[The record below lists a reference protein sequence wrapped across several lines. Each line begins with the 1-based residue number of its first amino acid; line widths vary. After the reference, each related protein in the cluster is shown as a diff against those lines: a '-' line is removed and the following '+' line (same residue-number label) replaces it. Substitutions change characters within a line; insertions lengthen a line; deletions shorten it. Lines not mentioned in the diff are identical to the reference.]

1 MPADLEMLPVLA
13 LFLARVVS
21 GYAICLALVGPR
33 VTSGTWPRVS
43 LFVIAGLAFAA
54 FAAGAHWMS
63 LVVAGLA
70 LLMERARTFSL
81 PVLSSTWWMLP
92 AGLGFWAAHEIT
104 YAGGWPPS
112 VAGPTANAVG
122 ASLAG
127 LAGGIVAGGTLGT
140 MLLGHSYLTAR
151 NLGFGPLQFMA
162 KLLFV
167 LLIARTLHVGIV
179 LAMADG
185 LGMDWIYISARIAFG
200 LFLPL
205 VFGWMVLQCVKI
217 ESNQSATGILY
228 AMTAMVGGGELIAAF
243 LQITSGLPL

>member
-63 LVVAGLA
+63 LVVGGLA
-70 LLMERARTFSL
+70 LLIERARTFSL
-81 PVLSSTWWMLP
+81 PVLSNTWWMLP

-112 VAGPTANAVG
+112 VAGPTANADSVSGPTADAVG
-122 ASLAG
+122 APASVG
-127 LAGGIVAGGTLGT
+127 LVPFQPKTSVT
-140 MLLGHSYLTAR
+140 P
-151 NLGFGPLQFMA
+151 N
-162 KLLFV
+162 
-167 LLIARTLHVGIV
+167 
-179 LAMADG
+179 
-185 LGMDWIYISARIAFG
+185 SARSRR
-200 LFLPL
+200 
-205 VFGWMVLQCVKI
+205 
-217 ESNQSATGILY
+217 SNAVTRWADL
-228 AMTAMVGGGELIAAF
+228 
-243 LQITSGLPL
+243 

>member
-21 GYAICLALVGPR
+21 GYAICLALIGPR
-33 VTSGTWPRVS
+33 ITAGSWPRVS
-43 LFVIAGLAFAA
+43 LFVIAGLSFAA

-70 LLMERARTFSL
+70 LLMERARTFSV

-92 AGLGFWAAHEIT
+92 AGLGLWAAHEIT
-104 YAGGWPPS
+104 YAGGWPPN
-112 VAGPTANAVG
+112 V
-122 ASLAG
+122 AG
-127 LAGGIVAGGTLGT
+127 LAGGIAAGGTLGT

-151 NLGFGPLQFMA
+151 GLSFKPLQFMA

-167 LLIARTLHVGIV
+167 LLIARALHVGIV
-179 LAMADG
+179 LSMAER
-185 LGMDWIYISARIAFG
+185 LGGDWIYISARIAFG

-228 AMTAMVGGGELIAAF
+228 AMTALVGCGELIAAF
-243 LQITSGLPL
+243 LQVESGLFV